1 MILPCHQTILICGLF
16 LLPRLF
22 SVFLFLFHL
31 LSSRGKKS
39 NWRERKLLLVY
50 KKNLYKKN
58 KEHKCFVGEIPNKV
72 ALTFCTKTF
81 GRCPKLFDAD
91 KSFRGKT
98 FSLQPNLEV
107 LQTIKIF
114 SGVVTLFLE
123 SLLCVCDWK
132 WTNLFR
138 IHISFVQLW
147 EWENDIHPILICIQ
161 NVDVGSKF

>member
-1 MILPCHQTILICGLF
+1 MILPCHQTILFCGLF

-22 SVFLFLFHL
+22 SVFLFHL

-50 KKNLYKKN
+50 KKNF
-58 KEHKCFVGEIPNKV
+58 CFVGEIPNKV

-114 SGVVTLFLE
+114 SGAVTLFLE

-132 WTNLFR
+132 WTNLFTPLEF
-138 IHISFVQLW
+138 IYLLW